1 MFRKIVVSVLF
12 ALVGAASYCQQKT
25 HLVTVSSTIKAF
37 QPGPWFA
44 YAKIAFE
51 KEIGQLGVD
60 YAFFPEDHGER
71 VFAMFKVGDA
81 VEMSL
86 QVPANLRELASSPD
100 AKKLMLLDMIMKP
113 AILSISNGAKTLR
126 FDWAVAETRPESRYA
141 VKLNK
146 YIDSTFQIDGK
157 RYYRFSDGL
166 MVVSR
171 FNTDREF
178 KNLAPG
184 VPVSFAGL
192 EFMKVRGAVYP
203 VENVLGFLFF
213 QRLVVATGHLASLL
227 HKQNSVCIG
236 LKIKTQQD
244 DVELF
249 FPSDRAREIRDFLAN
264 GKQAQFYYHPLGA
277 TTRFDRPPLHAIV
290 RGKDTLKIES
300 SFHGAPDVEHEFT
313 PFEEGG
319 KITALNVND
328 NGKLIGLVMNNQIY
342 VDIDNMS
349 ELLVGKLLRRGIQI
363 QVTGDERVKKD
374 GEIYRDPFRIV
385 SPRTFVIGGKTFLV
399 RN

>member
-25 HLVTVSSTIKAF
+25 HLVSVSGTIKAF

-44 YAKIAFE
+44 YAKITFE
-51 KEIGQLGVD
+51 KEIGQLGID
-60 YAFFPEDHGER
+60 YAFFPEHYGER
-71 VFAMFKVGDA
+71 VFAMFKAGDE
-81 VEMSL
+81 VEVAME
-86 QVPANLRELASSPD
+86 VPSNLRELASNLD
-100 AKKLMLLDMIMKP
+100 AKKLMVLDMMMKP
-113 AILSISNGAKTLR
+113 AILSITSGTKMLR
-126 FDWAVAETRPESRYA
+126 FDWADAEKKPHSRYS
-141 VKLNK
+141 VQLNK

-157 RYYRFSDGL
+157 SYYRFSGG
-166 MVVSR
+166 MTVVSR

-178 KNLAPG
+178 KYLAPG

-192 EFMKVRGAVYP
+192 EFIKVRGAVYP
-203 VENVLGFLFF
+203 IENVVGFLFF
-213 QRLVVATGHLASLL
+213 ERLFVATGHLASLL

-236 LKIKTQQD
+236 LKVKTQQD
-244 DVELF
+244 EVELF

-264 GKQAQFYYHPLGA
+264 GKKAQFYYHGYA
-277 TTRFDRPPLHAIV
+277 TTSRLDRPPLHAIV
-290 RGKDTLKIES
+290 RGRDTLKIES
-300 SFHGAPDVEHEFT
+300 FFHGGADVEHSFT

-319 KITALNVND
+319 KITGLNLNEK
-328 NGKLIGLVMNNQIY
+328 GKLIGLVMNNQVY
-342 VDIDNMS
+342 VDIDNTA

-363 QVTGDERVKKD
+363 RVTGDERVKKD

-385 SPRTFVIGGKTFLV
+385 SPRAFVIGGKTFLV